1 MYHRFFSYYRDVACT
16 IYPVISDTIA
26 FENKLNIL
34 LQNRSFAGGDYVPTD
49 EINDKPFGVT
59 LSWLALLFAVLASG
73 CQSSDRPPKERVL
86 TSQVYS
92 RFKSSLSWPAK
103 TRLTKLLQ
111 YVALTKLSA

>member
-16 IYPVISDTIA
+16 IYPVISDTAA
-26 FENKLNIL
+26 FETQLNVL
-34 LQNRSFAGGDYVPTD
+34 LQNRNFAGGDYVPTD
-49 EINDKPFGVT
+49 ENNDKPFGVT

-92 RFKSSLSWPAK
+92 RFKSS
-103 TRLTKLLQ
+103 
-111 YVALTKLSA
+111 